1 MTLSAS
7 HTADLSHVGPLPT
20 GPDDSILGRALAG
33 GKLLME
39 TLIGRGGVGAVYKA
53 RHRELRMAVAVKV
66 LHESFQHDIDFCR
79 RFYAEALAASRLD
92 HPNITRVID
101 FGPV

>member
-7 HTADLSHVGPLPT
+7 HTADLSHVGPLPM

-66 LHESFQHDIDFCR
+66 LHESFQQTAPKKLGDVVAHLGFNLHASVTI
-79 RFYAEALAASRLD
+79 AA
-92 HPNITRVID
+92 
-101 FGPV
+101 